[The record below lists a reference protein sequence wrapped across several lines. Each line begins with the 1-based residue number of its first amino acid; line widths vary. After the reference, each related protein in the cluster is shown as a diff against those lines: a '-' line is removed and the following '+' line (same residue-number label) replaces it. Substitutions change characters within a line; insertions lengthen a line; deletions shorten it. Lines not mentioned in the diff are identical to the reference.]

1 MDTIITAPAEFA
13 SFTDYYQGTLSH
25 FPQEH
30 RTGGS
35 FEINMMQVEQDAVEL
50 IDPPIDQFT
59 IVGLMSQTARV
70 EFDAG
75 DGWRPKHQL
84 HKSFFGAQ
92 PANQTYGIRMYDP
105 VRIMVAFA
113 PAAIVRTQLERIGI
127 YTDPF
132 LRAYTDFSHK
142 PASMNLFQAMW
153 AAMDAGGPAN
163 NLLVDGCYIAILG
176 HMMQEDA
183 DLRAF
188 AVVPDL
194 AKPQLIRVIDY
205 IEAHFDVPLLTS
217 ELAAIAA
224 MSTAQFG
231 RSFKAATGF
240 SPHHYVTIRRI
251 EHAKRMLRNGTLAI
265 TQIAFCCGFSSA
277 AHFATTFQQHMGQPP
292 SAYRTALQ

>member
-1 MDTIITAPAEFA
+1 MDTIVTTPASFA
-13 SFTDYYQGTLSH
+13 SFTDYYQECLAH

-35 FEINMMQVEQDAVEL
+35 FEINMMQIEQDAVEL
-50 IDPPIDQFT
+50 IDPPIDQFAV
-59 IVGLMSQTARV
+59 VGLMSQTAQV

-75 DGWRPKHQL
+75 DGWRPKHYL

-105 VRIMVAFA
+105 VSLLVAFA
-113 PAAIVRTQLERIGI
+113 PAVIVRTQLERIGI
-127 YTDPF
+127 YSDPF

-142 PASMNLFQAMW
+142 PASMSLFHTMW
-153 AAMDAGGPAN
+153 AAMDLGGPAN
-163 NLLVDGCYIAILG
+163 NLLVDGCYIAMLG
-176 HMMQEDA
+176 QMLHDDA

-194 AKPQLIRVIDY
+194 AKPQLARVIDY

-217 ELAAIAA
+217 ELAAIAV
-224 MSTAQFG
+224 MSVAQFG
-231 RSFKAATGF
+231 RSFKAATGL
-240 SPHHYVTIRRI
+240 SPHHYVTVRRI
-251 EHAKRMLRNGTLAI
+251 EHAKRMLRQAELTI

-277 AHFATTFQQHMGQPP
+277 GHFATTFQQYMGQSP
-292 SAYRTALQ
+292 SAYRVSME

>member
-1 MDTIITAPAEFA
+1 MDTIVTAPASFA
-13 SFTDYYQGTLSH
+13 NFTDYYQESLAH

-30 RTGGS
+30 RAGGS

-50 IDPPIDQFT
+50 IDPPIDQFAV
-59 IVGLMSQTARV
+59 VGLMSHTARV

-113 PAAIVRTQLERIGI
+113 PAAIVLNQLERIGI
-127 YTDPF
+127 YSDPF

-142 PASMNLFQAMW
+142 PALLGLFHAMW
-153 AAMDAGGPAN
+153 VAMDAGGPAN

-176 HMMQEDA
+176 QMLQDDA

-188 AVVPDL
+188 ALVPDL
-194 AKPQLIRVIDY
+194 AKPQLTRVIDY

-224 MSTAQFG
+224 MSVAQFG

-240 SPHHYVTIRRI
+240 SPHHYVTVRRI
-251 EHAKRMLRNGTLAI
+251 EHAKRMLRQRTLAI

-277 AHFATTFQQHMGQPP
+277 AHFATTFQQHLGQSP
-292 SAYRTALQ
+292 SAYRTATV

>member
-1 MDTIITAPAEFA
+1 MNTTVTTPAGFA
-13 SFTDYYQGTLSH
+13 SFTDYYQEKLAH

-30 RTGGS
+30 RSGGS
-35 FEINMMQVEQDAVEL
+35 FEVNMMQVEQEATEL

-113 PAAIVRTQLERIGI
+113 PATIVSTQLERVGI
-127 YTDPF
+127 YADPF

-142 PASMNLFQAMW
+142 PALMTLFQMMW

-163 NLLVDGCYIAILG
+163 NLLVDGCYVALLG
-176 HMMQEDA
+176 QMLQDEA

-188 AVVPDL
+188 AVVPNL
-194 AKPQLIRVIDY
+194 ARPQLARVIDY

-217 ELAAIAA
+217 ELAAIAV
-224 MSTAQFG
+224 MPTAQFG
-231 RSFKAATGF
+231 RSFKAATGY
-240 SPHHYVTIRRI
+240 SPHHYVTVRRI
-251 EHAKRMLRNGTLAI
+251 EHAKRMLRQGDLTI
-265 TQIAFCCGFSSA
+265 TQIAFCCGFSNA
-277 AHFATTFQQHMGQPP
+277 AHFTTTFHQHLGQPP
-292 SAYRTALQ
+292 SSYRIAMK